1 MLVWGICIAI
11 ADALWYLIGKIHIV
25 ELFALAWNWLPLVF
39 RIEGIIPKFILLLV
53 PVLVLGLVLVMSA
66 LFTFPILGI
75 YYGVSRAIRRNQK
88 ARVRY
93 DVIADIDYF
102 REEFKDLSATDI
114 SLLMDLK
121 LERGKDVTA
130 TLLSL
135 EQKKWIRI
143 ENDRIEPLTGKGDR
157 LLDSEAEL
165 LRIIRANQMNGY
177 QLNRWEHV
185 SVQSALQRGLLTSNK
200 DKGRFTFKMFRF
212 VVAFVFCILV
222 FNNDMDAKSK
232 QVDELLA
239 SYEPGYSEYDEID
252 VTLLSKEEQMAIL
265 QEQLEIPEL
274 QMAVVLI
281 IVMFL
286 QVICGV
292 MIFVLPFV
300 GIGYLI
306 SYFVSKPKYK
316 RMKKGKI
323 LTEELAGMRNFIH
336 DFSNLK
342 DADKEQIVLWD
353 SFLVYAVVLEE
364 NQNIV
369 KEIGRIRRVDL
380 SKFGRLG

>member
-1 MLVWGICIAI
+1 
-11 ADALWYLIGKIHIV
+11 
-25 ELFALAWNWLPLVF
+25 
-39 RIEGIIPKFILLLV
+39 
-53 PVLVLGLVLVMSA
+53 MSA

-239 SYEPGYSEYDEID
+239 SYEAGYSEYDEID

-265 QEQLEIPEL
+265 QEQLEIPEV

-316 RMKKGKI
+316 RTKKGKI

-369 KEIGRIRRVDL
+369 KEIGRIRRIDL